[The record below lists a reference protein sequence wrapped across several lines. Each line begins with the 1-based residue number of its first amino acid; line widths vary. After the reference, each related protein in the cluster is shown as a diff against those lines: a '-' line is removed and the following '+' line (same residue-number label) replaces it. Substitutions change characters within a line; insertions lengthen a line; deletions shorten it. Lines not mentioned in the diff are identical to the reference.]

1 MAAKGYTVA
10 TSTTTS
16 TVLNFSSRRIH
27 ASADNV
33 LLNVGGF
40 VYLKGSVAL
49 DIGSQQT
56 VTINT
61 GIPTVLGSLA
71 EPARGTVNQ
80 AFKDLSTALMN
91 VKGDV
96 QGAFTSAIQT
106 VVNTVNNTVDS
117 VVQTIVNNINS
128 QLQSVLTSV
137 KQEVTAQLKSAT
149 SNLSATMAST

>member
-1 MAAKGYTVA
+1 FSALNGGKGYTVA

-16 TVLNFSSRRIH
+16 TVLDFSSRRIH

-56 VTINT
+56 VTINS
-61 GIPTVLGSLA
+61 GIPTVFGSLA
-71 EPARGTVNQ
+71 EPVRATVNQ
-80 AFKDLSTALMN
+80 AFKDLSTALNN

-96 QGAFTSAIQT
+96 QGAFTLAINT
-106 VVNTVNNTVDS
+106 VVKTVNNTVDS
-117 VVQTIVNNINS
+117 VIQTIVNNITA
-128 QLQSVLTSV
+128 QLQSALASV
-137 KQEVTAQLKSAT
+137 KQNVTSQLK
-149 SNLSATMAST
+149 